1 VSAPIV
7 ETAMLIRR
15 PVADVFEAFVDP
27 GLTSRFWFSKG
38 SARLTQGAQVLWD
51 WEMYG
56 VQASVDV
63 KAIEP
68 NRRIAIEW
76 GNPGD
81 EGASR
86 TSVEWMFQDR
96 GDGTTFVTITNAGF
110 TGDDA
115 VKNALGSMQG
125 FTLVLAGAKAFLE
138 HGVELD
144 LVPDRYPD
152 AIKAGWRS

>member
-1 VSAPIV
+1 MSAAEPVV

-15 PVADVFEAFVDP
+15 PVADVFAAFVDP
-27 GLTSRFWFSKG
+27 AITSRFWFSKG
-38 SARLTQGAQVLWD
+38 SARLDAGVQVRWD

-56 VQASVDV
+56 VHALVDV

-68 NRRIAIEW
+68 GRRIAIEW
-76 GNPGD
+76 GGAD
-81 EGASR
+81 EVR
-86 TSVEWMFQDR
+86 KPVEWVFQDR
-96 GDGTTFVTITNAGF
+96 GDGTTFVTVTAAGF
-110 TGDDA
+110 VGDEA
-115 VKNALGSMQG
+115 VKGALDSMQG

-152 AIKAGWRS
+152 AVKDGWR